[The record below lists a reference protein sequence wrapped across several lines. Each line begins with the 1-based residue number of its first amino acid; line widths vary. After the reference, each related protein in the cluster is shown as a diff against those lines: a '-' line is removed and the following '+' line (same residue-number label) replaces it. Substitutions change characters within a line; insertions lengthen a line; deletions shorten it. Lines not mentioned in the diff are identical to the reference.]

1 MTVCSQLLLAIIFS
15 SLLTL
20 TSSVEALA
28 AAVASLLAPLRR
40 FRMPVDELSW
50 LLQLVLHFIPV
61 LREEGA
67 AQVEA
72 FRSRGEDPAQGSLL
86 QRGRLV
92 GRMLAP
98 LMLSLVDRADTLA
111 HEVAAGRQ
119 SMVDAVDPD
128 LPRLAG
134 RDIWTAVVGLLVL
147 ALIWGLL

>member
-1 MTVCSQLLLAIIFS
+1 MT
-15 SLLTL
+15 
-20 TSSVEALA
+20 
-28 AAVASLLAPLRR
+28 P
-40 FRMPVDELSW
+40 
-50 LLQLVLHFIPV
+50 
-61 LREEGA
+61 

-72 FRSRGEDPAQGSLL
+72 FRSRGEDPAQGNLL

-98 LMLSLVDRADTLA
+98 LMLGLVDRADTLA
-111 HEVAAGRQ
+111 HEVASGRQ
-119 SMVDAVDPD
+119 SMADATDPD